1 MYIGEYN
8 HTIDTKGRL
17 IVPVKFREQ
26 LGDKFVVTKGLDG
39 CLSLYDMNAWN
50 ILEEKLSSLPMTNP
64 SARKLSRFMLAGAS
78 ECELDKMGRILIP
91 QVLRNAAS
99 LEKDVVLV
107 GVGTKIEIWDK
118 SKWNEANSYDDM
130 SEIAESLEGFGI

>member
-8 HTIDTKGRL
+8 HTIDAKGRL

-39 CLSLYDMNAWN
+39 CLSVYDMNAWN
-50 ILEEKLSSLPMTNP
+50 VLEEKLSSRPMTNP

-91 QVLRNAAS
+91 QVLRSTAD

-118 SKWNEANSYDDM
+118 NKWTEANSYDDM